1 MQSSKSSRML
11 YRNECSTGTYSN
23 ESLKAIGVIMII
35 RNKKTMRNKKTKS
48 SMGKSWHAMQS
59 YVMTVVVLIMM
70 IMMMALHNQIM

>member
-23 ESLKAIGVIMII
+23 GSLKAIGVIMII

-48 SMGKSWHAMQS
+48 S
-59 YVMTVVVLIMM
+59 VMTVVVLIMM